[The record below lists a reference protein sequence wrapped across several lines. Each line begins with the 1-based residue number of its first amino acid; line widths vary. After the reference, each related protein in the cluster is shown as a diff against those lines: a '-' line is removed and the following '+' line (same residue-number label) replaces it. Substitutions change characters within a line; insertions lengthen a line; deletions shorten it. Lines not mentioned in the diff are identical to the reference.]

1 MPTLFWGFLVIVVV
15 VLGLALL
22 ALRPQAHGPVR
33 GSDGSG
39 DSPGGLWWATDAGSG
54 DCGDGGCD

>member
-22 ALRPQAHGPVR
+22 ALRPQVR
-33 GSDGSG
+33 GPERRSEATG
-39 DSPGGLWWATDAGSG
+39 DSSGGLWWATDAGSG